1 MSVNGDTPSSNG
13 NSDAS
18 RTVDSGLMVAART
31 VARQLAKGGKR
42 RIGFLPVPFKGTG
55 PVPLGPIVGEVAA
68 ALTSFVAAD
77 VALIPA
83 WSTWTADPSS
93 ALGPGGPPR
102 MRIREIAPRLVE
114 VMPPRCENASD
125 AGQAL
130 TRALDILP
138 EDYVHIVIDLSG
150 YAVEGQVPGLEP
162 IDGVV
167 MAVVPKKTRIGS
179 VRALDRQIPDEKALG
194 AVLVG

>member
-13 NSDAS
+13 YSDA
-18 RTVDSGLMVAART
+18 RTVDSGLVVAART

-83 WSTWTADPSS
+83 WTTWTADPLSDP
-93 ALGPGGPPR
+93 GPAAPPR

-114 VMPPRCENASD
+114 VMPPRCENPSD

-130 TRALDILP
+130 TRVLDVLP

-150 YAVEGQVPGLEP
+150 YAVDGQVPGLER